1 MCDGRAPFNYLP
13 VQVAG
18 TISGGGEGAAG
29 AASAGY
35 GKDILF
41 GTVSATF
48 AREHIALDVAA
59 GSDQPVTPDNLLR
72 ACPIVSIGMSSVG
85 DEIHLR
91 LAAGGR
97 ASYLA
102 VNSSRVLVIPTIGLQ
117 FRSEAAVTFFEIE
130 GGVGFVR
137 RPFAVRPSV
146 IQQAGDVSAARVQ
159 ISVSVGF

>member
-1 MCDGRAPFNYLP
+1 M
-13 VQVAG
+13 QVAA
-18 TISGGGEGAAG
+18 TISGGDGSAAG

-35 GKDILF
+35 GKDLLF
-41 GTVSATF
+41 GIVTAAF
-48 AREHIALDVAA
+48 GAERIALDVAA

-72 ACPIVSIGMSSVG
+72 ACPIVSIGMSSHH

-91 LAAGGR
+91 LTAGGR

-117 FRSEAAVTFFEIE
+117 FRSEGAVAFFEIE

-146 IQQAGDVSAARVQ
+146 IQRAGDVSAARVQ